1 MAIGALSAAVAFLLP
16 LLPAPSDASAQ
27 LPPSH
32 PGGTT
37 VRAAGP
43 VRRTGAAVVVAL
55 PSTVSAEPDRQADR
69 WAEAVPASSGRQGVS
84 GSGQGGGREVSGI
97 RRTATR
103 RSDMDDRN
111 LLTPASAVRVPD
123 VWMNVTV
130 MLILLLLLALLGLGG
145 QLRRERDLR
154 RKTEQRLL
162 EFLATAG
169 HELRTPL
176 TAISGYVQLA
186 RMGGLNDPEKHD
198 LVMSRM
204 TDETR
209 RMSALLDE
217 LVLLTRL
224 GLGQP
229 LRRETVNL
237 APLCRDAVADARACA
252 PLHPIRLTI
261 LPGNHTVTGDA
272 DRLYQAVA
280 NLLANVRHHTPKG
293 TFTAL
298 GLGTEDGHR
307 VIEVID
313 NGPGIPAELRTAV
326 FERFVRGEQ
335 PAEPGPDDQAMGGSG
350 LGLSVVAAIVSAH
363 GGTVTLEPDAQGA
376 WFRIRLPA

>member
-1 MAIGALSAAVAFLLP
+1 M
-16 LLPAPSDASAQ
+16 
-27 LPPSH
+27 
-32 PGGTT
+32 PGI
-37 VRAAGP
+37 
-43 VRRTGAAVVVAL
+43 RTGVMVTLIAL
-55 PSTVSAEPDRQADR
+55 T
-69 WAEAVPASSGRQGVS
+69 
-84 GSGQGGGREVSGI
+84 
-97 RRTATR
+97 
-103 RSDMDDRN
+103 
-111 LLTPASAVRVPD
+111 
-123 VWMNVTV
+123 
-130 MLILLLLLALLGLGG
+130 LLGLVGLIG

-154 RKTEQRLL
+154 RRTEQRLL

-186 RMGGLNDPEKHD
+186 GMGGLTDPDQHD

-217 LVLLTRL
+217 LVLLARL

-229 LRRETVNL
+229 LRRETVHL
-237 APLCRDAVADARACA
+237 AQLCRDAVADARASA

-261 LPGNHTVTGDA
+261 LPGNHTVTGDT

-293 TFTAL
+293 TSTAL

-307 VIEVID
+307 VIEVMD

-326 FERFVRGEQ
+326 FERFVRGDQ
-335 PAEPGPDDQAMGGSG
+335 SATPGPGDEANGGSG
-350 LGLSVVAAIVSAH
+350 LGLSVVAAIVEAH
-363 GGTVTLEPDAQGA
+363 GGTVTLEPGGRGA